1 VISRLGAVARAT
13 ARGGRAWARGPWSL
27 RRRLLVVLAALVAVG
42 LVVADGVTYHT
53 LRSYL
58 LNRENQQLDALAHG
72 NINRLLNDFGPTP
85 PRVGGGST
93 QAFVQ
98 LRDSSG
104 NILRTI
110 AAYQP
115 DGTALA
121 PPNLGGL
128 PSPPNGANGPNGTE
142 AAYYLTVPS
151 TASGQAAYRVRVSQA
166 VVVNGPF
173 GGEPATLVVATPLA
187 DMVATLHKLVW
198 TEFGVSL
205 AAVLVAVAVG
215 AWLVRVGLRPLEAMA
230 DTADEIAAG
239 RLDRR
244 VDTTDA
250 ATEVGRLGT
259 ALNAMLGRIEH
270 AFSEKEESEHRLR
283 RFIADAS
290 HELRTPLT
298 SIRGYAELFRRGADR
313 RPEDLAKSMSRIEAE
328 ATRMGFLVEDLLLL
342 ARLDQGRPLDAERLD
357 LAGVVSEAV
366 DAGRAVEPGR
376 TITAELDPD
385 VTVVGD
391 RNRLRQ
397 VVDNLLANVRLHTA
411 ADAPARVW
419 LGAAG
424 GLAVLEVDDSG
435 PGLDPEVAAKVFER
449 FFRADP
455 SRSQDTGGAGL
466 GLSIVSA
473 IAAAHGGSVEAG
485 NRPDGPGARFVLRL
499 PLAPAAAIGWAPPA
513 AARAT
518 AGTTDGDDDPGGS
531 AEDRAHAS
539 GPGAGNGADDGAGN
553 GTDTHGAP
561 RISSGRSQG

>member
-1 VISRLGAVARAT
+1 MTSGLGAAARA
-13 ARGGRAWARGPWSL
+13 GRSWVRGPWSL

-72 NINRLLNDFGPTP
+72 NINRLLNDFGPGP
-85 PRVGGGST
+85 PRVGGGAT

-98 LRDSSG
+98 LRDQSG
-104 NILRTI
+104 TPLRTI
-110 AAYQP
+110 SAYQS

-121 PPNLGGL
+121 APRLPAALPTPPAG
-128 PSPPNGANGPNGTE
+128 NGPDGGD
-142 AAYYLTVPS
+142 AADYLTVPS
-151 TASGQAAYRVRVSQA
+151 TASGQGPYRVRVSQV

-173 GGEPATLVVATPLA
+173 SGEPATLVVATPLT

-198 TEFGVSL
+198 TEVGVSL
-205 AAVLVAVAVG
+205 GAVLVALAAG

-244 VDTTDA
+244 VDAADA
-250 ATEVGRLGT
+250 TTEVGRLGT
-259 ALNAMLGRIEH
+259 ALNSMLGRIEH
-270 AFSEKEESEHRLR
+270 AFAEKEESEHRLR

-313 RPEDLAKSMSRIEAE
+313 RPEDLAKSMNRIEAE
-328 ATRMGFLVEDLLLL
+328 ATRMGLLVEDLLLL
-342 ARLDQGRPLDAERLD
+342 ARLDQGRPLEAERLD
-357 LAGVVSEAV
+357 LGAVVGEAV
-366 DAGRAVEPGR
+366 DAARAVEPDR
-376 TITAELDPD
+376 AISAELDPD

-397 VVDNLLANVRLHTA
+397 VVDNLLTNVRLHTA
-411 ADAPARVW
+411 PGAPARVH
-419 LGAAG
+419 LAATG

-435 PGLDPEVAAKVFER
+435 PGLDSEVASKVFER

-466 GLSIVSA
+466 GLSIVHA
-473 IAAAHGGSVEAG
+473 IATAHGGSVEAG

-499 PLAPAAAIGWAPPA
+499 PLAPVEAGGWAAPGD
-513 AARAT
+513 
-518 AGTTDGDDDPGGS
+518 AGTT
-531 AEDRAHAS
+531 AAS
-539 GPGAGNGADDGAGN
+539 PGAPGDADAHGRPGNGAEAERREKGGVDPHR
-553 GTDTHGAP
+553 TP
-561 RISSGRSQG
+561 RIGSGRSQA

>member
-1 VISRLGAVARAT
+1 MISRLRAAALAT
-13 ARGGRAWARGPWSL
+13 VRGGRAWVRGPWSL

-85 PRVGGGST
+85 PRIAGGTT

-98 LRDSSG
+98 LRDQSG
-104 NILRTI
+104 NPLRTI
-110 AAYQP
+110 PAYQP
-115 DGTALA
+115 DGTQLA
-121 PPNLGGL
+121 TPRLPATLPTPTAGTNPDGGD
-128 PSPPNGANGPNGTE
+128 A
-142 AAYYLTVPS
+142 AAYFTVPS
-151 TASGQAAYRVRVSQA
+151 TASGQGPYRVRVSQV

-173 GGEPATLVVATPLA
+173 SGEPATLVVATPLT

-198 TEFGVSL
+198 TEVGVSL
-205 AAVLVAVAVG
+205 GAVLIAVAVG
-215 AWLVRVGLRPLEAMA
+215 AWLVMVGLRPLEAMA
-230 DTADEIAAG
+230 DTADEIAGG

-259 ALNAMLGRIEH
+259 ALNSMLGRIED

-342 ARLDQGRPLDAERLD
+342 ARLDQGRPLEAERLD
-357 LAGVVSEAV
+357 LAGVVAEAV
-366 DAGRAVEPGR
+366 DAARAVEPDR
-376 TITAELDPD
+376 PITVELGPG

-397 VVDNLLANVRLHTA
+397 VVDNLLTNVRLHTA
-411 ADAPARVW
+411 AGAPAHVH
-419 LGAAG
+419 LAATG
-424 GLAVLEVDDSG
+424 GMAVLEVDDSG
-435 PGLDPEVAAKVFER
+435 PGLGPEVAPKVFER

-455 SRSQDTGGAGL
+455 SRSQDTGGVGL

-473 IAAAHGGSVEAG
+473 IATAHGGSVEAG

-499 PLAPAAAIGWAPPA
+499 PLARAEPMGWAPVG
-513 AARAT
+513 AT
-518 AGTTDGDDDPGGS
+518 GDRVAGPEGD
-531 AEDRAHAS
+531 
-539 GPGAGNGADDGAGN
+539 GADTN
-553 GTDTHGAP
+553 GAP
-561 RISSGRSQG
+561 RIGSGRSQA

>member
-1 VISRLGAVARAT
+1 MISRLRAGARAAT
-13 ARGGRAWARGPWSL
+13 RAGRSWSRAPWSL

-53 LRSYL
+53 LRTYL

-72 NINRLLNDFGPTP
+72 NVNRLLNDFGPGP
-85 PRVGGGST
+85 PRITGGST

-98 LRDSSG
+98 LRDQSG
-104 NILRTI
+104 SPLRTI
-110 AAYQP
+110 SAYRP

-121 PPNLGGL
+121 APRLPTDLPTPPAGTG
-128 PSPPNGANGPNGTE
+128 PDGADV
-142 AAYYLTVPS
+142 AYYFTVPS
-151 TASGQAAYRVRVSQA
+151 TASGQGPYRVRVSE
-166 VVVNGPF
+166 VVVLNGPF
-173 GGEPATLVVATPLA
+173 SGQPATLVLATPLT

-198 TEFGVSL
+198 TEAGVSL
-205 AAVLVAVAVG
+205 GAVLLALAAG

-244 VDTTDA
+244 VDTADA

-259 ALNAMLGRIEH
+259 ALNSMLGRIEH

-313 RPEDLAKSMSRIEAE
+313 RPEDLAKSMTRIEAE
-328 ATRMGFLVEDLLLL
+328 ATRMGLLVEDLLLL
-342 ARLDQGRPLDAERLD
+342 ARLDQGRPLEAEHLD
-357 LAGVVSEAV
+357 LGAVVGEAV
-366 DAGRAVEPGR
+366 DAARAVEPDR
-376 TITAELDPD
+376 TIDAELDPD
-385 VTVVGD
+385 VVVVGD

-397 VVDNLLANVRLHTA
+397 VVDNLLTNVRLHTA
-411 ADAPARVW
+411 PGAPARVR
-419 LGAAG
+419 LSAAG
-424 GLAVLEVDDSG
+424 GTAVLEVDDSG
-435 PGLDPEVAAKVFER
+435 PGLDPEVAARVFER

-466 GLSIVSA
+466 GLSIVHA
-473 IAAAHGGSVEAG
+473 IATAHGGSVEAG

-499 PLAPAAAIGWAPPA
+499 PLAPAEPDGWAV
-513 AARAT
+513 
-518 AGTTDGDDDPGGS
+518 
-531 AEDRAHAS
+531 
-539 GPGAGNGADDGAGN
+539 PGAAGWAVPAEAPPDDAPGLPDDGAGGPPADGAGADGADTY
-553 GTDTHGAP
+553 GTP
-561 RISSGRSQG
+561 RIGSGRSQA